1 MNDMQFRALK
11 RKKLWTVLRSLIVA
25 EFAAYFV
32 FMLLA
37 LAADWGK
44 IFEGWFVSNYV
55 RFEIIEFSFLGLF
68 QLGLILFVFARASA
82 KESDLEEMLKSGEH
96 ERLEFKTSLRWD
108 EKREQVNKELEKT
121 AMKTVVAFLNSDG
134 GHLLIGVDDRGRVL
148 GLERDFASLPK
159 AGADGFENHF
169 NNLFNQMIGPEFRR
183 LVKLSFNNTD
193 GKIVCLANVEPSHKP
208 VYLKNGN
215 NEDFYIRTGNVTTP
229 LKMSEVTAYLS
240 SWRRG

>member
-1 MNDMQFRALK
+1 MKLQVLK
-11 RKKLWTVLRSLIVA
+11 RKKLWTVLRSLIAA
-25 EFAAYFV
+25 EFAAYFL

-108 EKREQVNKELEKT
+108 EKRQQVNKELEK
-121 AMKTVVAFLNSDG
+121 AVMKTVTAFLNSDG
-134 GHLLIGVDDRGRVL
+134 GHLIIGVDDKGQPL
-148 GLERDFASLPK
+148 GLEKDFFSLPK
-159 AGADGFENHF
+159 AGSDGFENHF
-169 NNLFNQMIGPEFRR
+169 NNLFSQMIGPGLRR
-183 LVKLSFNNTD
+183 LVKLTFKHYFYN
-193 GKIVCLANVEPSHKP
+193 KMVCLVSVEPSSKP
-208 VYLKNGN
+208 VYLKNGS

-240 SWRRG
+240 SWKK